1 MMKGVIMG
9 MRISS
14 GNTGMA
20 QMGGVQNWQ
29 QKRQEFKKLETALQS
44 GDLSSAQQ
52 AFATMT
58 AKAGN
63 ATGAANANNP
73 LAKVGLALQAGDLK
87 GAQQAFAALRS
98 SGHHHARGSA
108 SAQSTSATDTTA
120 STQTLDQK
128 FAGLLNSL
136 SNSTG
141 NTASAGNDPQQTLA
155 NILSSV
161 KSGIGGSYTQ
171 AQASTSDL
179 TGSLINMVA

>member
-1 MMKGVIMG
+1 MG

-29 QKRQEFKKLETALQS
+29 QKRQDFKKLESALQS

-52 AFATMT
+52 AFATMA
-58 AKAGN
+58 AKSSN
-63 ATGAANANNP
+63 ASDATSP
-73 LAKVGLALQAGDLK
+73 LAKVGQALQAGDIK
-87 GAQQAFAALRS
+87 GAQQALAAMRA
-98 SGHHHARGSA
+98 SGHHHHAKGATSTSSADASSSA
-108 SAQSTSATDTTA
+108 S
-120 STQTLDQK
+120 STQTVDQK

-141 NTASAGNDPQQTLA
+141 NSSTAGNDPQQILA

-161 KSGIGGSYTQ
+161 NSGVGGSYAQ
-171 AQASTSDL
+171 AQANTSDL